1 MTQGRL
7 VAGRP
12 AVLAKGAAATAA
24 AATEVPPSEC
34 PREWSS
40 GALSVT
46 ESAPEDHS
54 RGHLLGGAT
63 EVPESAPEDHSR
75 GHLLHGASCEVLC
88 GVSCKW
94 IYGESCGL
102 MRGVSCEVLCG
113 ASCKWIYGE
122 SCGLLLQSCCC
133 GFRSCWHSALFIIS
147 SPFELL
153 SPFPRPALCASG
165 CADHEH
171 DMIYLL

>member
-1 MTQGRL
+1 MTTTMMML
-7 VAGRP
+7 
-12 AVLAKGAAATAA
+12 
-24 AATEVPPSEC
+24 
-34 PREWSS
+34 
-40 GALSVT
+40 
-46 ESAPEDHS
+46 
-54 RGHLLGGAT
+54 
-63 EVPESAPEDHSR
+63 EDHSR

-153 SPFPRPALCASG
+153 SPFPAQPCVPVVVLTMN
-165 CADHEH
+165 
-171 DMIYLL
+171 MI